1 MLASVKSSSA
11 STVENWNPE
20 QYERFKNER
29 TAPFVDLL
37 DLVERRPEMRV
48 VDLGCGTGELTEL
61 AHERLASSTTL
72 GIDSSAAMLE
82 RARERQTPTLRFEQ
96 QLVQRFSAEHEI
108 DLVLS
113 NAALHWVDD
122 HPGLF
127 ERMTAWLAPGG
138 QIAVQMPAN
147 DAHLSQVTAREL
159 AAREPFAS
167 ALSGA
172 TRVTPV
178 LELEEYALLLAHL
191 GYAEQQVRAQ
201 IYLHRLAHSRQLF
214 EWVKGTVLTWYAGRL
229 EPSFYARFVE
239 EYRELLQERLG
250 PADDPYLLTYRRI
263 LLHASLPV

>member
-1 MLASVKSSSA
+1 MLAPVA
-11 STVENWNPE
+11 SGGASENWNPD
-20 QYERFKNER
+20 QYERFRDER
-29 TAPFVDLL
+29 SAPFLDLL
-37 DLVERRPEMRV
+37 ALVEQRPAMRV

-61 AHERLASSTTL
+61 AHERLAASTTL

-82 RARERQTPTLRFEQ
+82 RAAERRTPSLHFAEQ
-96 QLVQRFSAEHEI
+96 SVERFSPELSY

-122 HPGLF
+122 HPRLF

-167 ALSGA
+167 ALTGA
-172 TRVTPV
+172 KRVTPV
-178 LELEEYALLLAHL
+178 LELEEYALLLARL
-191 GYAEQQVRAQ
+191 GYAEQRVRAQ

-214 EWVKGTVLTWYAGRL
+214 EWVKGTVLTWYAARL
-229 EPSFYARFVE
+229 DPSLYTRFVE
-239 EYRELLQERLG
+239 EYRERLQERLG
-250 PADDPYLLTYRRI
+250 PADDPYLLTYRRV
-263 LLHASLPV
+263 LLHASLAI